1 MLLKRVV
8 IGAALL
14 TALLIAFVGIR
25 KAPNDMTFLAIL
37 SVVVAGGLYEF
48 YCLVEKTGA
57 RPYKALGIV
66 FTVLII
72 FSRSKLIWGNLPVLW
87 ASNLLFAFIVLFIVL
102 LLLWQAVGKGT
113 QIKDAAATAIGF
125 FYLWLFWFCLAMIY
139 AHWGLPAV
147 ALTVF
152 SIKVG
157 DIAAYFSG
165 SAIGKHKLIPRI
177 SPKKSIEGTVF
188 GIAACA
194 AMAFLAVTLFPKS
207 FFYFSHWEA
216 IIFGCSLGIMGL
228 FGDLS
233 ESAIKRQAGVKDSSR
248 LFGDMGGVL
257 DLIDSLIFA
266 APTAYFLLLLMG
278 LV

>member
-66 FTVLII
+66 FSLAAVFCWSQMVRGTYEL
-72 FSRSKLIWGNLPVLW
+72 LQHQ
-87 ASNLLFAFIVLFIVL
+87 NLLFAFIVLLF
-102 LLLWQAVGKGT
+102 LWQALGKKS

-125 FYLWLFWFCLAMIY
+125 FYLWLFWLCLAIIY
-139 AHWGLPAV
+139 QNPRFGLPAV

-152 SIKVG
+152 SVKVG

-194 AMAFLAVTLFPKS
+194 AVAFLAVTLFPKS

-278 LV
+278 

>member
-66 FTVLII
+66 FSLAAVFCWSQMVRGTYEL
-72 FSRSKLIWGNLPVLW
+72 LQHQ
-87 ASNLLFAFIVLFIVL
+87 NLLFAFIVLLF
-102 LLLWQAVGKGT
+102 LWQALGKKS

-125 FYLWLFWFCLAMIY
+125 FYLWLFWLCLAIIY
-139 AHWGLPAV
+139 QNPRFGLPAV

-152 SIKVG
+152 SVKVG

-194 AMAFLAVTLFPKS
+194 AVAFLAVTLFPKS

-233 ESAIKRQAGVKDSSR
+233 ESAVKRQAGVKDSSR

-278 LV
+278 